1 MKQVHYN
8 LFCTECALSID
19 HSASGHYNPDMEPT
33 QIIIIVIGS
42 VVMVAFAGG
51 VLWNIRH
58 GNAVMRW
65 MQGGL
70 PLIGEKTTLRWLG
83 SSVVEL
89 NIEKARTPFRRFT
102 LVLVLQ
108 PRDVPWLWLGS
119 LLRNRRDMVI
129 VRASL
134 TSAPR
139 LEYDLIAPQSW
150 TGRSAY
156 ARALNDRWETQ
167 AMGDMQYAAPK
178 ASLSVTSQSAQGLL
192 DTARQVDPTVWR
204 LSVRREYPQIELHVP
219 MPNPASR
226 DASQFFETL
235 RLLARQVMSE

>member
-1 MKQVHYN
+1 
-8 LFCTECALSID
+8 
-19 HSASGHYNPDMEPT
+19 MEPT
-33 QIIIIVIGS
+33 QVIILIIGI
-42 VVMVAFAGG
+42 VVMGAFAGG
-51 VLWNIRH
+51 VIWNIRH

-89 NIEKARTPFRRFT
+89 NIEKARAPFRRFN

-129 VRASL
+129 VRGTL
-134 TSAPR
+134 VTSPR
-139 LEYDLIAPQSW
+139 LEYDLLAPHSW
-150 TGRSAY
+150 TGRSTLAH
-156 ARALNDRWETQ
+156 ALNARWETQ
-167 AMGDMQYAAPK
+167 AMGDMQFAAPK
-178 ASLSVTSQSAQGLL
+178 ASLPVSSSTAEQLL

-204 LSVRREYPQIELHVP
+204 LSVRREYPQIELHIP
-219 MPNPASR
+219 MPNPARS
-226 DASQFFETL
+226 DAAQFFEAV
-235 RLLARQVMSE
+235 RLLARQAMSE